1 MHVTFVILNSI
12 ICKMCSSRKYPYFH
26 TEGWTMFESLST
38 PNVQFKGI
46 LFMFPVKIGNTH
58 CK

>member
-1 MHVTFVILNSI
+1 MVILNSI
-12 ICKMCSSRKYPYFH
+12 ICKNNVFIQKILYPYFH

-38 PNVQFKGI
+38 PNVQYKGI
-46 LFMFPVKIGNTH
+46 SFMFPVKMGNMH